1 MSATISIASV
11 ATEAQKTEAGNFLH
25 DIFQAAVSLFM
36 TVATIIKDFF
46 TQPAV
51 IWVMAFIVII
61 AWALV
66 WVKRKQAS
74 AWM

>member
-11 ATEAQKTEAGNFLH
+11 ATEAQKTEAGNFLL

-66 WVKRKQAS
+66 WVKRKKAS